1 MRPGATP
8 AEVDRSIASEPVRI
22 LGTVLATLPQQGSP
36 LNGRVVRRCALIGIG
51 VVAALWLGLASQRYI
66 DGLSLVIRAA
76 DLHGV
81 VRRMADLDTVAV
93 TERLVVVPLREI
105 SVRARV
111 YAPAGTPRQ
120 AVLVVSGLHPAGIDE
135 PRLVALSR
143 ELAKSRVTVVT
154 PEIPELSR
162 FDIRPMV
169 TDRIE
174 QAAAWMAT
182 ESGLAPSG
190 RIGLMGISFSGGLSV
205 VAAGRQSLR
214 NHLLYV
220 LSSGGHDD
228 LRRVLEYSCT
238 GIEGEARPHLRLE
251 LRAMTATGPPHDYGV
266 AIALLNVADRM
277 VPPDQITPLR
287 DAVRRFLWASYLD
300 RVDKPQAAREFAA
313 LRELARTLPQP
324 AATLLEYVNNR
335 DVAHLGP
342 RLLPHIASY
351 IDLPELSPSRSP
363 RPSAPVFLLHGRD
376 DNVIPSAESRH
387 LADRLRGHLP
397 VRLLVTDLISHAEAD
412 QPAHL
417 IDVLKLAGFW
427 GDLLAQ

>member
-1 MRPGATP
+1 
-8 AEVDRSIASEPVRI
+8 
-22 LGTVLATLPQQGSP
+22 
-36 LNGRVVRRCALIGIG
+36 
-51 VVAALWLGLASQRYI
+51 
-66 DGLSLVIRAA
+66 
-76 DLHGV
+76 
-81 VRRMADLDTVAV
+81 
-93 TERLVVVPLREI
+93 
-105 SVRARV
+105 
-111 YAPAGTPRQ
+111 
-120 AVLVVSGLHPAGIDE
+120 
-135 PRLVALSR
+135 
-143 ELAKSRVTVVT
+143 
-154 PEIPELSR
+154 
-162 FDIRPMV
+162 
-169 TDRIE
+169 
-174 QAAAWMAT
+174 
-182 ESGLAPSG
+182 
-190 RIGLMGISFSGGLSV
+190 
-205 VAAGRQSLR
+205 
-214 NHLLYV
+214 
-220 LSSGGHDD
+220 
-228 LRRVLEYSCT
+228 
-238 GIEGEARPHLRLE
+238 
-251 LRAMTATGPPHDYGV
+251 MTATGPPHDYGV

-277 VPPDQITPLR
+277 VPPDQIAPLR

-387 LADRLRGHLP
+387 LAERLRGHLP

-417 IDVLKLAGFW
+417 IDVLRLAGFW